1 MSDDTTLANDV
12 TDKERAA
19 AAATPF
25 HSTACALIIGIN
37 RYGALDASK
46 NLKGGAQ
53 DAYAVGQCC
62 AFLGMRPERIRTACN
77 DVESPGNALLLPD
90 LGDTTQKGIYEQIDW
105 LRGELEAGNK
115 GLLWYSGHGAHTVAD
130 GLLLCPSD
138 TTPELGNTIPFK
150 ELGARL
156 GPKAAANLTV
166 VLDCCH
172 GTPQPGNQQRPTTS
186 LGGDPVDHETFD
198 KDLQIGAVVL
208 SACAPGEQAQQSWFA
223 GAPHGAFTWAL
234 LSVANQWVA
243 QQVGS
248 NVTMTLSYWQLIKK
262 ATALLETLEFDQTP
276 QIWPQYKGG
285 TQVLGSL
292 GGQTAAH
299 PNADRVHIQTDPG
312 TMPQGYRL
320 YTWTDTSVVPHV
332 DVAYTLVSN
341 VTQSYS
347 STGNA
352 YAQGTEFWRV
362 VSGNVPT
369 KLSWTD
375 VASFPTTDPLGA
387 LADFQNPRVVFT
399 SQPTPQ
405 GTPSVTQFL
414 EIVDDK
420 LGVDWGLT
428 YPPTAGSLGWYST
441 TKEQRPDLTILSA
454 TYRRNTPIQVKTS
467 TAHKLATGD
476 QVVIT
481 GVGPNPTTNAINGTW
496 KVTVAGGATDVF
508 SLDSSTGSGSYTANT
523 GQVQVFGHHFT
534 RASGSF
540 TFTPSPT
547 FPSTFADS
555 VFYRGGK

>member
-115 GLLWYSGHGAHTVAD
+115 GLLWYSGHGAHTLAD

-156 GPKAAANLTV
+156 GPKASANLTV

-172 GTPQPGNQQRPTTS
+172 GTPQPGNQHRPTTS

-243 QQVGS
+243 QQVGN
-248 NVTMTLSYWQLIKK
+248 NVPMTLSYWQLIKK
-262 ATALLETLEFDQTP
+262 ATALLEALDFDQTP

-292 GGQTAAH
+292 GGQTEAH
-299 PNADRVHIQTDPG
+299 PNANRRHIQVDGG
-312 TMPQGYRL
+312 TMPTGYRI
-320 YTWTDTSVVPHV
+320 YTWWSASDGTGTEIAKTLVTQEDKAFNRGNSYAKDKEYWWMSSTTRPRSVSFV
-332 DVAYTLVSN
+332 DVEWTSNPVDPKSGSKPTFENTRVTLSPLTVP
-341 VTQSYS
+341 VTTAPKNYLQI
-347 STGNA
+347 
-352 YAQGTEFWRV
+352 
-362 VSGNVPT
+362 
-369 KLSWTD
+369 TD
-375 VASFPTTDPLGA
+375 
-387 LADFQNPRVVFT
+387 DF
-399 SQPTPQ
+399 
-405 GTPSVTQFL
+405 
-414 EIVDDK
+414 
-420 LGVDWGLT
+420 
-428 YPPTAGSLGWYST
+428 
-441 TKEQRPDLTILSA
+441 
-454 TYRRNTPIQVKTS
+454 
-467 TAHKLATGD
+467 
-476 QVVIT
+476 
-481 GVGPNPTTNAINGTW
+481 GVGWNLTLASNGTW
-496 KVTVAGGATDVF
+496 DGK
-508 SLDSSTGSGSYTANT
+508 LEWIANT
-523 GQVQVFGHHFT
+523 AQTESSNYLGTTTPATIGFT
-534 RASGSF
+534 DPPTLPSGNCA
-540 TFTPSPT
+540 T
-547 FPSTFADS
+547 
-555 VFYRGGK
+555 YEGGPKGK

>member
-77 DVESPGNALLLPD
+77 DVESPGNALLRPD

-285 TQVLGSL
+285 TQVLGDL
-292 GGQTAAH
+292 GGNTAAH
-299 PNADRVHIQTDPG
+299 PNADRRHIQVDPG
-312 TMPQGYRL
+312 TMPQGYRI
-320 YTWTDTSVVPHV
+320 YTWWSASTGPGSTEI
-332 DVAYTLVSN
+332 AKTLV
-341 VTQSYS
+341 TQ
-347 STGNA
+347 
-352 YAQGTEFWRV
+352 V
-362 VSGNVPT
+362 
-369 KLSWTD
+369 D
-375 VASFPTTDPLGA
+375 
-387 LADFQNPRVVFT
+387 
-399 SQPTPQ
+399 QP
-405 GTPSVTQFL
+405 
-414 EIVDDK
+414 
-420 LGVDWGLT
+420 
-428 YPPTAGSLGWYST
+428 
-441 TKEQRPDLTILSA
+441 
-454 TYRRNTPIQVKTS
+454 
-467 TAHKLATGD
+467 
-476 QVVIT
+476 
-481 GVGPNPTTNAINGTW
+481 GVGPSPGYEATKEYWWMSSSATPRSVSFVDVEWGDKPTDPQGGTTPTFINTRVTLSSLTGPATATNYLQITANYGVGWNLTLSSNGTW
-496 KVTVAGGATDVF
+496 GGT
-508 SLDSSTGSGSYTANT
+508 LDWIANT
-523 GQVQVFGHHFT
+523 AQTTTSNYLGTTTPATVGFT
-534 RASGSF
+534 VTNPPTLPSGNCATYSGG
-540 TFTPSPT
+540 PS
-547 FPSTFADS
+547 
-555 VFYRGGK
+555 GK